1 MGAVITSKMIE
12 ADLES
17 VWDDIN
23 EHDYVIQSSGK
34 IISHIIKGLVPY
46 YIIQII
52 VAFTCYY
59 KSSQAI
65 GLSDAMLG
73 AAIASI
79 GITLIVVAFFYVPT
93 SIYLSLSDAIK
104 GRSFIIDLG
113 VKKFRTFST
122 FLFSVVLITSV
133 FNAIFINGDLSVF
146 FPALAMFVGS
156 ILIGL
161 CYKLSMMRYLTP
173 GAIKILNKINLFVSG
188 KDG

>member
-1 MGAVITSKMIE
+1 MSVMITSKMIE
-12 ADLES
+12 ADLEA
-17 VWDDIN
+17 VWNNIN

-34 IISHIIKGLVPY
+34 IISHIIKGLIPY

-52 VAFTCYY
+52 VVFACYY
-59 KSSQAI
+59 KSSQVI
-65 GLSDAMLG
+65 GLSDGLFG

-79 GITLIVVAFFYVPT
+79 GITLLVVAFFYIPV

-104 GRSFIIDLG
+104 GSSIIINLG
-113 VKKFRTFST
+113 VKKFRNFSI
-122 FLFSVVLITSV
+122 FLFSVVLITSA
-133 FNAIFINGDLSVF
+133 FNAFFINGGLSVF

-173 GAIKILNKINLFVSG
+173 GAIKVLNKIKLFVSG
-188 KDG
+188 KGG